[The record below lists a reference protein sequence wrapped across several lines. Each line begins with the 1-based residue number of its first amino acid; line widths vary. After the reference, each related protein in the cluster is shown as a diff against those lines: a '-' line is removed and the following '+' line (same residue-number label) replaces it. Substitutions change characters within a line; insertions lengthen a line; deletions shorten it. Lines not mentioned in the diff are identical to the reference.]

1 MVAFGP
7 EQSNFAFELTYNY
20 GIEGYTFGNDLQY
33 IAMAVAGAEERAE
46 AFGYTGANMGDVR

>member
-33 IAMAVAGAEERAE
+33 IAMAVVGAEERAE
-46 AFGYTGANMGDVR
+46 AFGYTGTASFY